1 MERFGNGKVFGAALL
16 VGITWVVGASAYSKY
31 STDTA
36 SEALRA
42 TASMKVLTDSISVS
56 EQLKLAQI
64 KDVRQSGFATIID
77 LRPDGE
83 AAGQPHAATVQSAA
97 KANKLA
103 FVYVPVPHG
112 DIPDSAVEALAKAID
127 DSPKPILMYCRSG
140 RRAARTWALV
150 EASRGDG
157 MGAPQI
163 LAAVK
168 ASGQTADDLA
178 GAIGERIAKRNPPPL
193 RPM

>member
-1 MERFGNGKVFGAALL
+1 MERFGNGRVFGAALL
-16 VGITWVVGASAYSKY
+16 VGIIWVVSTTAYSKY

-36 SEALRA
+36 SEALRK
-42 TASMKVLTDSISVS
+42 TASMKQLTDGISVS
-56 EQLKLAQI
+56 EQIKLGQI

-97 KANKLA
+97 SAYKLA

-127 DSPKPILMYCRSG
+127 ESPKPILMYCRSG

-150 EASRGDG
+150 EASTRDG

-178 GAIGERIAKRNPPPL
+178 GAIDARIAKRNPPQL